1 MTRVIGTVSRGLR
14 APIIKEGDDLPA
26 IVVETLL
33 QASDQANFT
42 IQDRDIMAVTESIL
56 ARSQGNIVSL
66 DEVAQDVKAKFE
78 SDTVGILYP
87 ILSRN
92 RYLSILRGVAR
103 ACKRV
108 VIQLAYPA
116 DEQGN
121 QLVTTEELSASSID
135 PWSDTLSE
143 DEFRSHFPTIS
154 HRFTQEDYVKLYRET
169 VESEGAECQIIFSNQ
184 VAAILDYTD
193 HVLVSNIHARQKTKR
208 QLEAAGGKKVLT
220 LADINNQPVNGG
232 KGYND
237 EFGLLG
243 SNLAGDN
250 GLKLFPRH
258 SQEFA
263 EEVQALVKD
272 KTGKTIEVLV
282 YGDGAFKDPV
292 GGIWE
297 LADPVVSPGYTKGL
311 EGTPDEVKLKY
322 LADNQFKDLS
332 GDELKDAVLSYI
344 QEHDPVDEAGNNVA
358 LGTTPRRYT
367 DLIGSL
373 ADLTSGSGDKG
384 TPFIYI
390 QGYFDNLAD

>member
-26 IVVETLL
+26 IVVDTLL

-121 QLVTTEELSASSID
+121 QLVTTEQLSASNID

-184 VAAILDYTD
+184 VVAILDYTD
-193 HVLVSNIHARQKTKR
+193 HVLVSNIHARQKTQR

-220 LADINNQPVNGG
+220 LADINNQPVDGG

-332 GDELKDAVLSYI
+332 GDELTDAVLSYI
-344 QEHDPVDEAGNNVA
+344 QDHDPVDEAGNNVA